1 VRLPV
6 HFPDFVKSFFK
17 AAAASYWGKMPR
29 NKRSNGFAVG
39 NSIEE
44 EVKMA
49 VGMSVRDF
57 MNDHSR
63 MELSFPSSLTRE
75 QRAFVHQLV
84 SGEILHK
91 FHCIPVTK
99 CHGTNAW
106 ILLNFFRVIA
116 GHSAQSQVQEQGQGP
131 ESVLDRV

>member
-1 VRLPV
+1 VCLPV
-6 HFPDFVKSFFK
+6 QFPDLVKSFLQT
-17 AAAASYWGKMPR
+17 AAASYWGKMPR

-75 QRAFVHQLV
+75 QRAYVHQLV
-84 SGEILHK
+84 SGK
-91 FHCIPVTK
+91 FALNSIEFSLR
-99 CHGTNAW
+99 
-106 ILLNFFRVIA
+106 ILLLRTRLQPSSTMLSS
-116 GHSAQSQVQEQGQGP
+116 GS
-131 ESVLDRV
+131 

>member
-1 VRLPV
+1 LFIIVGWYHWFVLEDFLCCLLLAWTCVNTKNLRQTECLPV
-6 HFPDFVKSFFK
+6 HFPDFEKSFFK
-17 AAAASYWGKMPR
+17 PAAASYWGKMPR

-84 SGEILHK
+84 SG
-91 FHCIPVTK
+91 
-99 CHGTNAW
+99 
-106 ILLNFFRVIA
+106 
-116 GHSAQSQVQEQGQGP
+116 
-131 ESVLDRV
+131 